1 VGRYWV
7 DANVFIWGSR
17 EPFPLPGAEV
27 YWNWFEAQMK
37 AGKIISH
44 WKAIS
49 EVVNGESKKRTEHI
63 VQWVKSR
70 KDKLVALPDSKEC
83 QELVG
88 KMCQYSYD
96 NFGSV
101 KTAQF
106 TRGAD
111 LWLIASARIDS
122 GVVVTQE
129 NKRKPVRIPAICDA
143 FEVRHVDLFQMNREL
158 KMKLG

>member
-1 VGRYWV
+1 MGRYWV

-17 EPFPLPGAEV
+17 EPFSLPGAEI
-27 YWNWFEAQMK
+27 YWNWFERQIK
-37 AGKIISH
+37 AGKVISH

-49 EVVNGESKKRTEHI
+49 EVVDGESKKRTEHI

-70 KDKLVALPDSKEC
+70 RDKLVAPSDSKEC

-88 KMCQYSYD
+88 EMCQYCYEK
-96 NFGSV
+96 FGPA
-101 KTAQF
+101 KTAEF

-111 LWLIASARIDS
+111 LWLIASAFIDS

-129 NKRKPVRIPAICDA
+129 SKRKPVRIPAVCDK
-143 FEVRHVDLFQMNREL
+143 FKVRHIDLFRMNREL
-158 KMKLG
+158 KMTLG